1 MSVGERQ
8 LTVRLLTMRDMV
20 LRRRLMAAVVME
32 VRRRMSVLCL
42 IAIFKDDPLASLD
55 EAFLQHQISSL

>member
-20 LRRRLMAAVVME
+20 LRRRLIAAVVME
-32 VRRRMSVLCL
+32 VLRRMRVLCL
-42 IAIFKDDPLASLD
+42 IAILENRPLVSLVK
-55 EAFLQHQISSL
+55 